1 MSGLGNEEGVKREG
15 RQTHFKV
22 GIDVL
27 GDNVLGFGFVL
38 TIDDVHVQLALGA
51 LEQRP
56 QLAHV
61 LAALF
66 NGLQEDA
73 AKDKSSSS
81 SCRSNLVIVL
91 ALGGKKKTTGK
102 KKQKTNVLVVPVVD
116 GLDVAE
122 NDLVFA
128 FSEIVRDGWRQ
139 AARIADVGRL
149 PSIDSQT
156 HQRHVTIDDLAQ
168 ITDVVPLRLY
178 QLLVSRNE
186 ANNTRRIKF
195 HAQENRKRKSNGS
208 RQILFTT

>member
-1 MSGLGNEEGVKREG
+1 LFFFGDLTVSGLGNEEGIKREG

-91 ALGGKKKTTGK
+91 ALGGKKKTTGEK
-102 KKQKTNVLVVPVVD
+102 KKTNKKTYSLC
-116 GLDVAE
+116 
-122 NDLVFA
+122 
-128 FSEIVRDGWRQ
+128 
-139 AARIADVGRL
+139 
-149 PSIDSQT
+149 
-156 HQRHVTIDDLAQ
+156 
-168 ITDVVPLRLY
+168 
-178 QLLVSRNE
+178 QL
-186 ANNTRRIKF
+186 
-195 HAQENRKRKSNGS
+195 
-208 RQILFTT
+208 